1 MRGMLTRDKKSLQA
15 KSIWEKWCKMVAA
28 VAVVIMQ
35 INRLTDLHEWVM
47 LKKICVRRSANAN
60 KQAGLNWT
68 LFQATGCVTSTAR
81 WTRSATLC
89 ATPTSVEPTGASWRV
104 AGSSLVASLQPQ
116 QRVAS
121 RPRPASTPVDR
132 RDNRRPHA
140 CDHGH
145 PRKISRVDWKL
156 QHRPENRGPKKL
168 KERKMHDWKFRTRC
182 QGRKMQNR
190 KMEDHL
196 II

>member
-1 MRGMLTRDKKSLQA
+1 M
-15 KSIWEKWCKMVAA
+15 I
-28 VAVVIMQ
+28 
-35 INRLTDLHEWVM
+35 
-47 LKKICVRRSANAN
+47 KKICVRRSTNAN
-60 KQAGLNWT
+60 NQAGLNWT

-104 AGSSLVASLQPQ
+104 AGLSLVASLQPQ
-116 QRVAS
+116 QPVAS
-121 RPRPASTPVDR
+121 RPRRASTPVDR
-132 RDNRRPHA
+132 RDSRRLHA

-168 KERKMHDWKFRTRC
+168 KERKMQRLKIQDQMSGVEKCRTGKWRTI
-182 QGRKMQNR
+182 
-190 KMEDHL
+190 L